1 MNSSLKFGHRGAKA
15 YSPEN
20 TIASVKK
27 ALDIGVDG
35 IEIDVHK
42 CASGEIVVFHDFTL
56 DRMTDGSGEIHKR
69 TWEELQELKVKG
81 AHHIPELEEVLD
93 VINKRC
99 IINIEL
105 KGKHTADG
113 TAEIIRHY
121 INSHDWKPSL
131 FLVSSFQSSELKRM
145 SQLVP
150 NIELAVLTKA
160 SVEEAIDMAKTTN
173 SKTIHPNYALLSQTN
188 VKEAQQRGFKV
199 NTWTVNDE
207 ETILRMKS
215 YGVNGIISDY
225 PDRL

>member
-42 CASGEIVVFHDFTL
+42 CASGEVVVFHDFTL

-105 KGKHTADG
+105 NK
-113 TAEIIRHY
+113 I
-121 INSHDWKPSL
+121 
-131 FLVSSFQSSELKRM
+131 
-145 SQLVP
+145 
-150 NIELAVLTKA
+150 TKA
-160 SVEEAIDMAKTTN
+160 YRKNYN
-173 SKTIHPNYALLSQTN
+173 SIKCIAQKKVCSFPQTLFN
-188 VKEAQQRGFKV
+188 C
-199 NTWTVNDE
+199 
-207 ETILRMKS
+207 
-215 YGVNGIISDY
+215 
-225 PDRL
+225 